1 MDGRGTHRFPVTDR
15 FGYEMKEREGTV
27 VCIGTSQHAFLNQE
41 GKPVRMKQDY
51 PELFETIKDLI
62 REES

>member
-1 MDGRGTHRFPVTDR
+1 
-15 FGYEMKEREGTV
+15 MKEREGTV